1 MKELYAKYADVLREE
16 LIAALG
22 CTEPIAIGY
31 AGAVA
36 RRELGQMPE
45 RLTVEAS
52 GNIIKNVKGV
62 VVPNSGGQK
71 GIAPAAI
78 LGALGGDPDKKLEV
92 LSTVSPADIEK
103 SRELDAAG
111 MCTVSL
117 LFGVTNLHI
126 ILTAEGGGHTVVVEI
141 AESHT
146 NIVRL
151 EKDGVI
157 VKGGAYSPVTENIDH
172 SRDFMTVESIL
183 DFAENCDL
191 AAVMDVLDKQ
201 IECNTKISV
210 EGLTKPYGVN
220 VGKSLLES
228 RGDDVRTRAR
238 AHAAAG
244 SDARMSGSDL
254 PVVINSGSGNQGI
267 TVSIPVIVYA
277 QELGVSKEKL
287 YRALLISNLV
297 ALHQKSGIGKLSA
310 YCGAVSAACGSGAA
324 IAWLQGATLGQIN
337 DTITNTLGNISGMT
351 CDGAKPSCAAKI
363 ASAVDA
369 ALMGSDLAMQGRAF
383 ASGEGIVKETAEETI
398 RSVGRMA
405 REGMRSTDEEIL
417 RIMIDE
423 NAACPPPKV

>member
-1 MKELYAKYADVLREE
+1 MVNKMNEIYKKYTDVLHEE
-16 LIAALG
+16 LVAALG

-36 RRELGQMPE
+36 RRELGQFPE
-45 RLTVEAS
+45 RLAVKAS

-92 LSTVSPADIEK
+92 LSTVTPEDIEK
-103 SRELDAAG
+103 SRILNTEG
-111 MCTVSL
+111 MCAVSL
-117 LFGVTNLHI
+117 LSGVTNLHI
-126 ILTAEGGGHTVVVEI
+126 ILTAVGGGHTVVVEI

-157 VKGGAYSPVTENIDH
+157 LQGGAYTPVTDNADH
-172 SRDFMTVESIL
+172 SRDFMTVEGIL
-183 DFAENCDL
+183 DFAENCGLD
-191 AAVMDVLDKQ
+191 AVKDVLGRQ
-201 IECNTKISV
+201 IEYNSRISR
-210 EGLTKPYGVN
+210 EGLSKPYGVN
-220 VGKSLLES
+220 VGKSLLDT

-267 TVSIPVIVYA
+267 TVSMPVIVYA
-277 QELGVSKEKL
+277 QELGVSREKL

-324 IAWLQGATLGQIN
+324 IAWLQGATLDQIN
-337 DTITNTLGNISGMT
+337 SAITNTLGNISGMT

-369 ALMGSDLAMQGRAF
+369 ALMGSDLAMQGKAF
-383 ASGEGIVKETAEETI
+383 AAGEGIVKDTAEETI
-398 RSVGRMA
+398 RCVGRMA
-405 REGMRSTDEEIL
+405 REGMRSTDEEII
-417 RIMIDE
+417 RIML
-423 NAACPPPKV
+423 V